1 MQKWSFAYTASD
13 KKNWTAVKTEAT
25 KVVKHEKWWMLSI
38 VFTAESDIC
47 EIAGHLGQLDRP
59 NLHCLGLCLGLR
71 HSSIKDM
78 MHSETYRE
86 DMIAA
91 WLRREGDV
99 DKKTGVPTW
108 RTLVKESLEEPLSQT
123 RWNSWRYFKQK
134 EHYYWF
140 IACVSWEH

>member
-1 MQKWSFAYTASD
+1 MDVIF
-13 KKNWTAVKTEAT
+13 
-25 KVVKHEKWWMLSI
+25 I

-47 EIAGHLGQLDRP
+47 EIAGYLGQLDRA
-59 NLHCLGLCLGLR
+59 NFCRLGLCLGLR

-108 RTLVKESLEEPLSQT
+108 RTLVKALRNP
-123 RWNSWRYFKQK
+123 RVKQDG
-134 EHYYWF
+134 
-140 IACVSWEH
+140 IAGDISSEKNITTDS